1 MYPFRVFLSYS
12 SAERELA
19 GRIVSVLRETGLQ
32 AMWDHA
38 LAPGQPF
45 TEEIK
50 TQISRCHL
58 FIPLLTRKSL
68 PKPWVHQET
77 GYAMGVGVPILPIVI
92 GNAAPVALIQ
102 QLQAI
107 RISEDVEQLRSA
119 LTEDFVKARVEDGA
133 KTAHPNYE
141 SLDHPERRT
150 LMIVQHTRDAQRRGG
165 GRIRQRGA
173 MSSFAL
179 PELSPD
185 NSIWRE
191 RDGLV
196 QRSRFLQDQLYQERL
211 VLGEIAAQYG
221 CDLIIDPTVELKAY
235 GPEARRIRLEQLRR
249 FLADKERHPDVRT
262 AVRTRTEPGN
272 LLIVGDWFYA
282 ESVMPVDGAGYRQT
296 LVTWH
301 APTVWARIKEFDRE
315 LRDILKSQR
324 ISDEQSRFKA
334 AAAVEAEIS
343 SLTGA
348 GVSQD

>member
-19 GRIVSVLRETGLQ
+19 GRIVTALQQTGLLVL
-32 AMWDHA
+32 WDHA
-38 LAPGQPF
+38 LVPGQPF

-68 PKPWVHQET
+68 SKPWVHQET

-92 GNAAPVALIQ
+92 GKIAPVALIQ

-107 RISEDVEQLRSA
+107 RIGEDIDQLRSL
-119 LTEDFVKARVEDGA
+119 LTEDMVNARIEDSS
-133 KTAHPNYE
+133 KIAHPNFE

-150 LMIVQHTRDAQRRGG
+150 QMIVHHTRDAQRRGG

-179 PELSPD
+179 PEEAPN

-196 QRSRFLQDQLYQERL
+196 QRSRFLYDQLFQERL

-221 CDLIIDPTVELKAY
+221 CDIIIDPTVELKAY

-249 FLADKERHPDVRT
+249 FLLDEDRYPDVRV

-282 ESVMPVDGAGYRQT
+282 ESILPVAGAGYRQT
-296 LVTWH
+296 LLTWH

-315 LRDILKSQR
+315 FRDILKSQK
-324 ISDEQSRFKA
+324 IGNEQSRFKA
-334 AAAVEAEIS
+334 ATAIDAETGGPSSAV
-343 SLTGA
+343 
-348 GVSQD
+348 

>member
-19 GRIVSVLRETGLQ
+19 EQIVSVLQQTGLFV
-32 AMWDHA
+32 MWDHA
-38 LAPGQPF
+38 LVPGQPF

-92 GNAAPVALIQ
+92 GNIAPVALIQ

-107 RISEDVEQLRSA
+107 RIGEDVGQLRSV
-119 LTEDFVKARVEDGA
+119 LTEGLVDARIEDGA

-141 SLDHPERRT
+141 SIDHPERRT
-150 LMIVQHTRDAQRRGG
+150 QMIVQYARDVQRRGG

-179 PELSPD
+179 PELPPAH
-185 NSIWRE
+185 SIWRE
-191 RDGLV
+191 RDGRV
-196 QRSRFLQDQLYQERL
+196 QRSRFLYEQLCQERL
-211 VLGEIAAQYG
+211 VLGEVVARYG
-221 CDLIIDPTVELKAY
+221 CDIVIDPTVELKAY
-235 GPEARRIRLEQLRR
+235 GSEARRIRLEQLRK
-249 FLADKERHPDVRT
+249 FLLDEERYPDVRV
-262 AVRTRTEPGN
+262 AVRPRTEPGN

-282 ESVMPVDGAGYRQT
+282 ESIMPVDGAGYRQT

-315 LRDILKSQR
+315 FTNILKSQG
-324 ISDEQSRFKA
+324 ITNEQSRSKA
-334 AAAVEAEIS
+334 AAAIEAEIS
-343 SLTGA
+343 TSSSA
-348 GVSQD
+348 G